1 MGIRAHTEAHHISQV
16 TLSTSLRLV
25 VLIQEKDMRL
35 LPVHTHT
42 FVREPNYRIQ
52 YNNNYYISVEGGEF
66 QLAIHSSQWY
76 MNWHRDWFS
85 AWNQVIKY

>member
-16 TLSTSLRLV
+16 TLPTSLRLV

-42 FVREPNYRIQ
+42 FVREPSYRIQ
-52 YNNNYYISVEGGEF
+52 YNSRCYISIEGGEF
-66 QLAIHSSQWY
+66 QLAIISRKWGR
-76 MNWHRDWFS
+76 NWHPDWFS
-85 AWNQVIKY
+85 TWNQVIKY